1 MRVTVIRPVELGTSE
16 ANLWAKFQQESPL
29 TTNPFFSLT
38 FTQTVGRFRS
48 NARVAVIEDGGRI
61 EAFLPFERHALGMG
75 VPIGYP
81 MNDLHGFIGSGAPI
95 DARVVI
101 RKAGLRGWR
110 FNHTPAEQHAFAPFH
125 YSGVAAQAA
134 VINLRDGYDAYLSG
148 RSKNFRQ
155 AAGRKRRALERQYGP
170 LSVDW
175 RISTPT
181 ATFRQLIDQKS
192 GKYHGTRLLFS
203 DETARR
209 IVEELATVD
218 NPDFQGIVSVV
229 SAGEKPIARFMGMLS
244 WGRLSDW
251 FAAYEPEFSRFSPGT
266 MMYLVLADECANRGI
281 ALIDLCPG
289 QDLYK
294 FHLAN
299 DSYQVAAGAVW
310 VSRAEAAA
318 RKIYRQHLYSTS
330 HGHRMPAWVRSR
342 VDALALASTAGKG
355 EE

>member
-1 MRVTVIRPVELGTSE
+1 MHVTVVHPAELGPNE
-16 ANLWAKFQQESPL
+16 ADLWAKFQRESPL

-61 EAFLPFERHALGMG
+61 EAFLPFERHALAMG

-81 MNDLHGFIGSGAPI
+81 MNDLHGLIGSGVPI
-95 DARVVI
+95 DARLVV

-110 FNHTPAEQHAFAPFH
+110 FAHTPAEQDALAPFQ
-125 YSGVAAQAA
+125 YAGVTVQGA
-134 VINLRDGYDAYLSG
+134 VINLSDGYNAYLSS

-175 RISTPT
+175 RTSTPT
-181 ATFRQLIDQKS
+181 ATLRQLIDQKS
-192 GKYHGTRLLFS
+192 DKYHGTRLLFS
-203 DETARR
+203 DETALR
-209 IVEELATVD
+209 IVEELAAVD
-218 NPDFQGIVSVV
+218 NPDCQGIVSVV
-229 SAGEKPIARFMGMLS
+229 SAGEKPVARFMGMLS
-244 WGRLSDW
+244 GGRLSDW

-266 MMYLVLADECANRGI
+266 MMYLVLAEECVNRGI
-281 ALIDLCPG
+281 DLIDLCPG

-318 RKIYRQHLYSTS
+318 RKLYRQHLYAPS
-330 HGHRMPAWVRSR
+330 HYHRIPAWVRSR
-342 VDALALASTAGKG
+342 ADALAPSGSPGEG